1 MHWFPQNRR
10 RKFPFWT
17 MPHHHFYVCV
27 PPIIIKRKNRPMKPI
42 NILKG
47 HPKAPPH
54 QVHSCLQTFVHFQ
67 SRRTID
73 RTYNVL
79 NPPLLNCLFLLHELW
94 RPVDHVLVAVAT
106 PDLPPSILLLSNYN
120 PRSEHH
126 QIPSYGYQRRTS
138 LEGDKIVPPKLISPI
153 WHFDGSAA
161 CCKGTHSHRW
171 WWRMG
176 EHTQMQ
182 AATFRITC
190 NQLRPTMTINHPSKH

>member
-27 PPIIIKRKNRPMKPI
+27 PPNNYKTKKSSGVTNKHLERTSKSTPTPSTLVPANIRTFSIPSDDWQDVQRPKSAPAKLFVFIAWIVEARRPRSGCRSNTRPAPIDPPTIQLQSTQRASSDSIVRISAAYLFGRRQNRPPKI
-42 NILKG
+42 NISDMAFWWKC
-47 HPKAPPH
+47 
-54 QVHSCLQTFVHFQ
+54 CLLQ
-67 SRRTID
+67 
-73 RTYNVL
+73 
-79 NPPLLNCLFLLHELW
+79 
-94 RPVDHVLVAVAT
+94 
-106 PDLPPSILLLSNYN
+106 
-120 PRSEHH
+120 
-126 QIPSYGYQRRTS
+126 
-138 LEGDKIVPPKLISPI
+138 
-153 WHFDGSAA
+153 GS
-161 CCKGTHSHRW
+161 HSHRW